1 MSPMIVHT
9 AIFAL
14 LAVLPIAL
22 IALLVSYWRR
32 SR

>member
-1 MSPMIVHT
+1 MIVHT
-9 AIFAL
+9 MLFTL
-14 LAVLPIAL
+14 LVVLPIAL

>member
-1 MSPMIVHT
+1 MIVHT
-9 AIFAL
+9 VLFAL
-14 LAVLPIAL
+14 LVVLPIAL

>member
-9 AIFAL
+9 IL
-14 LAVLPIAL
+14 LSLLILLPIAL
-22 IALLVSYWRR
+22 IALLVAYWRH

>member
-9 AIFAL
+9 IL
-14 LAVLPIAL
+14 LSLLILLPVAL
-22 IALLVSYWRR
+22 IALLVAYWRR

>member
-1 MSPMIVHT
+1 MIVHT
-9 AIFAL
+9 VLFTL
-14 LAVLPIAL
+14 LVVLPIAL

>member
-1 MSPMIVHT
+1 MIVHT
-9 AIFAL
+9 VLFTL
-14 LAVLPIAL
+14 LTVLPIAL

>member
-1 MSPMIVHT
+1 MIVHT
-9 AIFAL
+9 VLFTL

-22 IALLVSYWRR
+22 IALLASYWRR

>member
-1 MSPMIVHT
+1 MIAHT
-9 AIFAL
+9 VLFTL
-14 LAVLPIAL
+14 LVVLPIAL

>member
-1 MSPMIVHT
+1 MIVHT
-9 AIFAL
+9 VLFTL

>member
-9 AIFAL
+9 VLFTL
-14 LAVLPIAL
+14 LVVLPIAL

>member
-9 AIFAL
+9 TLFSL

>member
-1 MSPMIVHT
+1 MSPMIVH
-9 AIFAL
+9 AVLFSL
-14 LAVLPIAL
+14 LVVLPIAL

>member
-1 MSPMIVHT
+1 MIVHT
-9 AIFAL
+9 VLFTL
-14 LAVLPIAL
+14 LMVLPVAL

>member
-1 MSPMIVHT
+1 MIVHT
-9 AIFAL
+9 VLFTL
-14 LAVLPIAL
+14 LVVLPVAL